1 MRLGVRLDTS
11 RNECEIF
18 NAETGEPVEG
28 ILDFSIRPL
37 PAKGKLRSCQDFDV
51 LSLKV
56 LIRKIRRP
64 GPEPAV
70 TAASHSASSPQGS
83 RQEPWPRPCP

>member
-37 PAKGKLRSCQDFDV
+37 PAKDKLRSCQDFDV

-56 LIRKIRRP
+56 LIRKSRP
-64 GPEPAV
+64 P
-70 TAASHSASSPQGS
+70 S
-83 RQEPWPRPCP
+83 QEIAR